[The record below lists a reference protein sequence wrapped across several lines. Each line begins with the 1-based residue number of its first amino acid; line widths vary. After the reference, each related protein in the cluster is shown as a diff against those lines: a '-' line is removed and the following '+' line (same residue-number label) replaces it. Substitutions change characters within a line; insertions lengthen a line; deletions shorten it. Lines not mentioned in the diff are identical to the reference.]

1 MKIILSPAKT
11 FHPKITHSDDLPHFK
26 REANH
31 LMTMLKKVSPDAIQS
46 SMKLSEK
53 LLTDVIKMIH
63 AYDQT
68 SSKVIY
74 TYHGQA
80 FKSFDVNS
88 LKESDLSF
96 MQDHILIL
104 SGLYGVLKPN
114 DGISLYRLEM
124 QDQTLFNLYDYWKP
138 KIGTYLKT
146 YCKDEVIINLA
157 SEEYSKVIPS
167 SIKMI
172 TLDFI
177 EMIKGRQKRIA
188 MHVKTMR
195 GLCARY
201 LIQNRITSIDD
212 IKMITLNGYS
222 YDSKRSTAD
231 LFVFTK
237 EV

>member
-1 MKIILSPAKT
+1 MKRRAIFIFLLLYINCFGQQYSKSWKDLNYAGDSLEYHRLDIYLPEVEKETYPA
-11 FHPKITHSDDLPHFK
+11 
-26 REANH
+26 
-31 LMTMLKKVSPDAIQS
+31 
-46 SMKLSEK
+46 
-53 LLTDVIKMIH
+53 VI
-63 AYDQT
+63 
-68 SSKVIY
+68 SIY
-74 TYHGQA
+74 GSA
-80 FKSFDVNS
+80 WFGNN